1 MTRSSKGGS
10 THESQCWRTHGTQEE
25 ICIVCSRIG
34 SSYTEA
40 PNFRYDSSS
49 DTHCMEENRLPSAC
63 QWYSWSAGNHSNSY
77 LNCCRNCLPCCSP
90 RKRSLVNL
98 TLMICSLTKLAMS
111 YWSTLL
117 TAHLLAPSSYQRLY
131 STASNVHF
139 QLQLSQAQSR
149 CAYGSQ
155 SLRYLQYAFKL
166 LEYLPGLPE
175 ISQFMPCQHYLK
187 LFWMHFSLSSADIS
201 WGRLLVP
208 DSPPV

>member
-25 ICIVCSRIG
+25 ICITCSRIG
-34 SSYTEA
+34 SSYTEV

-49 DTHCMEENRLPSAC
+49 DTHYMEGNRLPSAC
-63 QWYSWSAGNHSNSY
+63 QWYSWSGGNHSSSY
-77 LNCCRNCLPCCSP
+77 LNCCRSYLPCYLP

-98 TLMICSLTKLAMS
+98 TSMIGSLTKLAKN
-111 YWSTLL
+111 YWSILL
-117 TAHLLAPSSYQRLY
+117 TAHLPTPSSYQRLC

-139 QLQLSQAQSR
+139 QLQLSQSHSR

-166 LEYLPGLPE
+166 LKYLPGLPE
-175 ISQFMPCQHYLK
+175 ISQFIPCQHCLK
-187 LFWMHFSLSSADIS
+187 LF
-201 WGRLLVP
+201 
-208 DSPPV
+208 